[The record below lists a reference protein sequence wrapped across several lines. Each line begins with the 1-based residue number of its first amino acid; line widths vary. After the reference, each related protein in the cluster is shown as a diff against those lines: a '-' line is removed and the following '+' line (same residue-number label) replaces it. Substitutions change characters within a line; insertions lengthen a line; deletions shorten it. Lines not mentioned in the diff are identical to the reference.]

1 MNNLQIFE
9 KMEFGQIRMV
19 EVDKKPYFVAT
30 DIAKCLGY
38 ANTSKAI
45 NDHCRWVTK
54 SYIPHPQNENKVLEV
69 NAIPESDMYRLIVNS
84 KLPNAEKFESWVFDE
99 VLPTIRE
106 TGGYIQTTN
115 DMSDDEIMAR
125 ALQVA
130 QRKIESKNRELEE
143 KNRFINQ
150 IASSKNSLLVREV
163 AKVISKSNG
172 IIIGEKRLY
181 EKLRLWGLVF
191 KNSTEPKQLAV
202 DKGYLET
209 VEGTRETST
218 GVFTYR
224 TTRVTGKGQEYILK
238 RLLKEDEE
246 QISMLS

>member
-9 KMEFGQIRMV
+9 KLEFGQIRMV

-54 SYIPHPQNENKVLEV
+54 SYIPHPQNENKILEV

-99 VLPTIRE
+99 VLPTIRK
-106 TGGYIQTTN
+106 TGGYIHTTE

-181 EKLRLWGLVF
+181 EKLRVWGLVF
-191 KNSTEPKQLAV
+191 KNSTEPKQFAV
-202 DKGYLET
+202 EKGYLET

-238 RLLKEDEE
+238 KLLKEEEE
-246 QISMLS
+246 QLSMLS